1 MVELKNVSV
10 TYDNGVSA
18 LKDVSLK
25 INDGEFV
32 FFVGKNGAGK
42 STLIKLLIRDVKADE
57 RADLV
62 PVVRVNGFD
71 LMKMKQREVPK
82 LRQTIGFVFQDYK
95 LIGNMNVYDNIA
107 FVLRSIDAPTR
118 YIRKR
123 VPQVIGL
130 MGLQKKAKC
139 FPNELSGGEQQRV
152 VIARAMLNQPQV
164 IIADEPTG
172 NLDPETADNIVKL
185 LKDITQTGTAVIMS
199 THNIPL
205 LDKFP
210 GIVYRCKDGAISDV
224 TNEYNKMDLSE
235 DAEDNH

>member
-1 MVELKNVSV
+1 MKSTLVELKNVSV

-123 VPQVIGL
+123 VPQVLGL

-152 VIARAMLNQPQV
+152 AIARALVNNPQL

-172 NLDPETADNIVKL
+172 NLDPRTSEEIVRIL
-185 LKDITQTGTAVIMS
+185 HEINERGTTVLMVTHQLELVKDFGGRVVKISGGVIDYDD
-199 THNIPL
+199 H
-205 LDKFP
+205 
-210 GIVYRCKDGAISDV
+210 V
-224 TNEYNKMDLSE
+224 
-235 DAEDNH
+235 

>member
-82 LRQTIGFVFQDYK
+82 LRQTIGFVFQ
-95 LIGNMNVYDNIA
+95 
-107 FVLRSIDAPTR
+107 
-118 YIRKR
+118 
-123 VPQVIGL
+123 VIGL

-152 VIARAMLNQPQV
+152 AIARALVNNPQL

-172 NLDPETADNIVKL
+172 NLDPRTSEEIVRIL
-185 LKDITQTGTAVIMS
+185 HEINERGTTVLMVTHQLELVKDFGGRVVKISGGVIDYDD
-199 THNIPL
+199 H
-205 LDKFP
+205 
-210 GIVYRCKDGAISDV
+210 V
-224 TNEYNKMDLSE
+224 
-235 DAEDNH
+235 